1 MCILHTLLETKDHKG
16 WSKSPEPLIC
26 ISIEKHFYT
35 RDIYT
40 NPWQFLNEVL
50 HKLLLS
56 CRYCEMIKDESCRL
70 PIRHRLPF
78 VKCLKVSKRWVLLS
92 HNVVLIGDKRIT
104 HKRNL
109 LLQNSKKSSG
119 ALKHK
124 NRNSKQV
131 VCETKCFVLFWVFWV
146 SFGLWLWKKQP
157 VFQLLRQYPLSKNSM
172 DQTFLVYWEPK
183 TRRLLSPSILLL
195 SVSNQLLWCFEYLI
209 SCSLPGGLTLFESL
223 TTNTGIL

>member
-1 MCILHTLLETKDHKG
+1 MCILHTLSETKDHKG

-50 HKLLLS
+50 HKLLQS

-131 VCETKCFVLFWVFWV
+131 VCETKCFVLFWVFEFHWG
-146 SFGLWLWKKQP
+146 FGCGKSSQ
-157 VFQLLRQYPLSKNSM
+157 S
-172 DQTFLVYWEPK
+172 
-183 TRRLLSPSILLL
+183 
-195 SVSNQLLWCFEYLI
+195 SNF
-209 SCSLPGGLTLFESL
+209 
-223 TTNTGIL
+223 